1 MLIEDFGD
9 WGIVGVEYF
18 EETDLLVVRDG
29 LYIFQDDG
37 LGTVSEVNETLVT
50 HEDAWTLIITLFSD
64 DFLQVFSFDEDV
76 LETPLSFECDR
87 NHVVLTDA
95 CERLLVD
102 VLVTCEGDVIDVPV
116 EVTRFDVV
124 ELEVRVNGE
133 VYDLVH

>member
-1 MLIEDFGD
+1 VLIEDFGD

-50 HEDAWTLIITLFSD
+50 HEDTWTLVVALFPD

-76 LETPLSFECDR
+76 LETPLSFECDG

-102 VLVTCEGDVIDVPV
+102 VLVACEGDVIDVPV
-116 EVTRFDVV
+116 KVSRFDVV